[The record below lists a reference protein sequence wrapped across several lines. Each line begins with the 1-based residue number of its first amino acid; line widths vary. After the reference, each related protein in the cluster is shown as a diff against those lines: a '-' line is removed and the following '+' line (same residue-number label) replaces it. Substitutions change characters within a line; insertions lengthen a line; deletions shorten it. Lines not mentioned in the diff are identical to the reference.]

1 MSKDISL
8 SGRKYIVQH
17 NVFSRIAD
25 NALPIGSRGDAT
37 SDSPYLMLFGEG
49 DYSRGEPNIAVYV
62 SLIYDDGRLEEQY
75 EW

>member
-17 NVFSRIAD
+17 NVYSRIAD
-25 NALPIGSRGDAT
+25 NALPIGSKDT
-37 SDSPYLMLFGEG
+37 TVDSPYLMLFGEG

-62 SLIYDDGRLEEQY
+62 SLIYDDNRLEERY